1 MVQFLSSPLTVL
13 MLVVVLSFVASLLSD
28 KLKAPYPTV
37 MIGIGLALSLLR
49 VGSLENVPISGDLIL
64 GLGSPSTHL

>member
-1 MVQFLSSPLTVL
+1 MGVGVEMTFHLVSSPLTIL
-13 MLVVVLSFVASLLSD
+13 LLVVILSFVASLLSD

-49 VGSLENVPISGDLIL
+49 LSGKA
-64 GLGSPSTHL
+64 